1 MSSDNPDTT
10 GSTDSSEASGTGSK
24 LIDHLKLQAWLAGA
38 EIRNPSVHKEVTA
51 LAQWRDDL
59 RVQAWLGRAEVR
71 QEWERLE
78 AHWAALK
85 PRLEQKMEAAVD
97 LGSDEANK
105 LLKEIREGY
114 HRLTR

>member
-1 MSSDNPDTT
+1 MSSDHTDTT
-10 GSTDSSEASGTGSK
+10 GSPDSSETNETGSK
-24 LIDHLKLQAWLAGA
+24 LIDHLRLQAWLAGA

-78 AHWAALK
+78 AHWVALK
-85 PRLEQKMEAAVD
+85 PRLEQKLEAAVD
-97 LGSDEANK
+97 VGSDEAK
-105 LLKEIREGY
+105 RLLKEIREGY
-114 HRLTR
+114 HRLTG